1 MEEVINKSLES
12 VSLDRT
18 KEDELHI
25 PNKAIKRYNIV
36 FNKNSIVVW
45 MVVSQNNSGIT
56 FRENLIGNPIIVRGP
71 KTTLERSGGNKTVSR
86 DSLLGSLLIE
96 AESNKIVFK
105 DNSNREATVL
115 IFNQTEYTPS
125 QGKGAASNITHTI
138 NEEDN
143 KEVFKFQTLKQALK
157 GNLSESEE
165 EKYEISDEAE
175 IENYLSSLLAAGS
188 DENPAHNNFIIED
201 AQLRYQPTLNPIQN
215 RIKRSNYFDN
225 TILIIEGGPGTGKT
239 TSLLQRIKYLTDPEV
254 IVDNWNK
261 ISTQD
266 EGIIN
271 QLINKQNPKWIFFSP
286 SELLYL
292 YLKDSMAKEGLIP
305 TDNNVKV
312 WSNHKLLLMKQ
323 YGIFNSQGYSPF
335 LRYRKN
341 TNKNLIK
348 NDGNNCRVLIESFT
362 KHFIAEINSQ
372 LTSLSKIDLS
382 NANWK
387 TEFRG
392 FINDIANIRLNN
404 IEDLVNF
411 ILNCYRNYNSKAK
424 EIRKPYSELINKA
437 TARRVFN
444 LKKKDGIISQ
454 LTNLYKQHLS
464 VDESDESE
472 EEELEDDELL
482 FNSEFDKWIFS
493 KTKSIISRLCLNEIA
508 KKSSLSK
515 SLKSLQAIVNIQ
527 VSDEEVKQIGELAI
541 FNSKFYKWF
550 TGFTR
555 NIFTPIASSYKRYRK
570 SIVSNQDSIFY
581 NTKQL
586 ASIISADPR
595 RLHTQEQAFLLGF
608 INNIVKKAKNKTA
621 NQSLLNHTYPSAYEI
636 HNKYVIAVD
645 ESSDFHPIDIYAMHS
660 LLNNKLNSFT
670 LSGDLMQKL
679 TYDGIEDWSDID
691 FLESTIDLK
700 SLKRCYRQS
709 PTLFNIASKIY
720 EHTKEN
726 ALDIEVEKKPIPNEP
741 KALLYVSN
749 QEDQKLKWIGERIIE
764 IYNRYGKI
772 MPSIAIFTPNKDEVN
787 TITKEL
793 NENESLFRVG
803 IEAVACVDG
812 KILGDKNNVRVFDLN
827 HIKGLEFEAVFFY
840 DFDSVSKNSSSS
852 IALNNIYVGL
862 SRATYFSAII
872 SNTDLEDELEFL
884 NNLFVKEENWQI

>member
-1 MEEVINKSLES
+1 MCSHDKTCFNYLVVCNSKILKLS
-12 VSLDRT
+12 DF
-18 KEDELHI
+18 
-25 PNKAIKRYNIV
+25 IV
-36 FNKNSIVVW
+36 TIS
-45 MVVSQNNSGIT
+45 
-56 FRENLIGNPIIVRGP
+56 
-71 KTTLERSGGNKTVSR
+71 
-86 DSLLGSLLIE
+86 
-96 AESNKIVFK
+96 
-105 DNSNREATVL
+105 DNSNRQSTVL

-125 QGKGAASNITHTI
+125 NPNGAAKNITHII
-138 NEEDN
+138 NEEEN
-143 KEVFKFQTLKQALK
+143 KEVFRFQTLKQALN
-157 GNLSESEE
+157 GILSEG
-165 EKYEISDEAE
+165 EAE
-175 IENYLSSLLAAGS
+175 TNNQNDETDIDNFLSSLLAVDGT
-188 DENPAHNNFIIED
+188 ENPAHNNFIIED
-201 AQLRYQPTLNPIQN
+201 AQLRYQPTLNTIQN
-215 RIKRSNYFDN
+215 KIKRSNYFDN

-254 IVDNWNK
+254 IDENWNK
-261 ISTQD
+261 LSTQD
-266 EGIIN
+266 ESIIN

-335 LRYRKN
+335 LRHRRN
-341 TNKNLIK
+341 STNNLIK
-348 NDGNNCRVLIESFT
+348 NDGNNCRLLIDSFT
-362 KHFIAEINSQ
+362 KHYLSEINNQ
-372 LTSLSKIDLS
+372 ITSLPNIDLS

-387 TEFRG
+387 NEFRG
-392 FINDIANIRLNN
+392 FINDVKNIKLRS

-411 ILNCYRNYNSKAK
+411 ILNCYRNYNAKAN
-424 EIRKPYSELINKA
+424 EIRKPYSDLINKA
-437 TARRVFN
+437 TAKRVFRF
-444 LKKKDGIISQ
+444 KKEDGIISQ
-454 LTNLYKQHLS
+454 LTNLYKQQLS
-464 VDESDESE
+464 IDEPDETE
-472 EEELEDDELL
+472 EEMEDEELV
-482 FNSEFDKWIFS
+482 FNSEFDKWLFS
-493 KTKSIISRLCLNEIA
+493 KTKSIINRLCLNEIS
-508 KKSSLSK
+508 KKASLSK
-515 SLKSLQAIVNIQ
+515 SLKGFQAIVNIE
-527 VSDEEVKQIGELAI
+527 VTDEEVKQIGELAI

-555 NIFTPIASSYKRYRK
+555 NIFAPITSSYKRFRK
-570 SIVSNQDSIFY
+570 SAVKNQSITFY
-581 NTKQL
+581 NTDQL
-586 ASIISADPR
+586 VSIIEADPK
-595 RLHTQEQAFLLGF
+595 RLHTQEQAFLLGY
-608 INNIVKKAKNKTA
+608 INNVVRKTKNKTD
-621 NQSLLNHTYPSAYEI
+621 NQSLFNHTYPSAYEI
-636 HNKYVIAVD
+636 HNKYVVAVD
-645 ESSDFHPIDIYAMHS
+645 ESSDFHPIDLYAMHS

-670 LSGDLMQKL
+670 LCGDLMQKL
-679 TYDGIEDWSDID
+679 TFDGIETWSDID
-691 FLESTIDLK
+691 FLDSDIDLK

-720 EHTKEN
+720 ENTKGN

-862 SRATYFSAII
+862 SRATYFTAII
-872 SNTDLEDELEFL
+872 SNTELEEELEFL

>member
-1 MEEVINKSLES
+1 MEEVINESLES

-36 FNKNSIVVW
+36 LNGKSIVVW
-45 MVVSQNNSGIT
+45 MVVNQNNSGIS

-71 KTTLERSGGNKTVSR
+71 QTTLERRNGNKTVSR

-96 AESNKIVFK
+96 ADSNKIEYK
-105 DNSNREATVL
+105 DNSNRESTVL
-115 IFNQTEYTPS
+115 IFNQTEYTPTNS
-125 QGKGAASNITHTI
+125 NGAAKNITHII

-143 KEVFKFQTLKQALK
+143 KEVFKFQTLKQAIK
-157 GNLSESEE
+157 GILLTEE
-165 EKYEISDEAE
+165 VETNEQPDETDFD
-175 IENYLSSLLAAGS
+175 NFLNSLLAVDS

-215 RIKRSNYFDN
+215 KIKRSNYFDN
-225 TILIIEGGPGTGKT
+225 TTLIIEGGPGTGKT

-254 IVDNWNK
+254 IVDNWK
-261 ISTQD
+261 KLSVKD
-266 EGIIN
+266 ESIIN

-335 LRYRKN
+335 LRHRRK

-348 NDGNNCRVLIESFT
+348 NDGISCRLLIDSFT
-362 KHFIAEINSQ
+362 KHYLSEINNQ
-372 LTSLSKIDLS
+372 ITSLSKIDIS

-387 TEFRG
+387 NEFLG
-392 FINDIANIRLNN
+392 FINDVKNIKFRS

-424 EIRKPYSELINKA
+424 EIRKPYSDLINKA
-437 TARRVFN
+437 TARRVFRF
-444 LKKKDGIISQ
+444 KKEDDIISQ
-454 LTNLYKQHLS
+454 LTNLYKQQLS
-464 VDESDESE
+464 IDEPDETE
-472 EEELEDDELL
+472 EEMEDEELV
-482 FNSEFDKWIFS
+482 FNSEFDKWLFS
-493 KTKSIISRLCLNEIA
+493 KTKSIINRLCLNEIS
-508 KKSSLSK
+508 KKASLSK
-515 SLKSLQAIVNIQ
+515 SLKSFQAIVNIE
-527 VSDEEVKQIGELAI
+527 VTDEEVKQIGELAI

-555 NIFTPIASSYKRYRK
+555 NIFAPIFSSYKRFRK
-570 SIVSNQDSIFY
+570 SIVTNQDITFY
-581 NTKQL
+581 NTGQL
-586 ASIISADPR
+586 VSIIEADPK

-608 INNIVKKAKNKTA
+608 INNVVKKAKNKTA
-621 NQSLLNHTYPSAYEI
+621 NESFFNHSYPSAYEI

-645 ESSDFHPIDIYAMHS
+645 ESSDFHPIDLYAMHS

-670 LSGDLMQKL
+670 LCGDLMQKL
-679 TYDGIEDWSDID
+679 TFDGIETWSDID
-691 FLESTIDLK
+691 FLESAKDLK
-700 SLKRCYRQS
+700 SLNICYRQS

-720 EHTKEN
+720 EHTKGN
-726 ALDIEVEKKPIPNEP
+726 TLDIQVEKKPIPNEP
-741 KALLYVSN
+741 KALLYISN
-749 QEDQKLKWIGERIIE
+749 QEDQKLDWIGARIIE
-764 IYNRYGKI
+764 IYNRYGKV
-772 MPSIAIFTPNKDEVN
+772 MPSIAIFTPNKENVSH
-787 TITKEL
+787 ITKEL

-840 DFDSVSKNSSSS
+840 DFDSVSRNISSN
-852 IALNNIYVGL
+852 IALNNVYVGL
-862 SRATYFSAII
+862 SRATYFTAII
-872 SNTDLEDELEFL
+872 SNTELEDELEFL
-884 NNLFVKEENWQI
+884 NNLFVKNENWQM